1 MKNVFS
7 IESLFQTVKHS
18 DKFPIDEM
26 KVKFRAEDAFEEKDV
41 SSKFLEYSDYH
52 DFEQRSKVTFLY
64 CILFQGTKSV

>member
-41 SSKFLEYSDYH
+41 SSKFLEYSVYH
-52 DFEQRSKVTFLY
+52 DFEP
-64 CILFQGTKSV
+64 